1 MKGFDVICINSDF
14 TTEQLEIWSKFGVV
28 YPLKDKLY
36 TIRDI
41 IVHSGGEGTGVL
53 LEEIVNPPVP
63 VNNGIIEI
71 MRETTFRINRFR
83 DLQGL
88 PLKKEEIEVKET
100 NYTEI

>member
-1 MKGFDVICINSDF
+1 MSKEVICINAEF
-14 TTEQLEIWSKFGVV
+14 TSEQLEIWKKYGVV
-28 YPLKDKLY
+28 APEKDKFY
-36 TIRDI
+36 TIRDV

-63 VNNGIIEI
+63 VNNGIIEF
-71 MRETTFRINRFR
+71 MRETTFSITRFR

-88 PLKKEEIEVKET
+88 PLQKEEIEIKQT